1 MLSSYPTQINGETIP
16 FPDTWSENPQKIV
29 NQFETEA
36 GGLKHIVIRSS
47 RLSVPDASFTVT
59 SRWLKKFL
67 QFRDLNQLT
76 VTIYNAV
83 TDSMTNH
90 TMFIDP
96 ESFSYELVHESRYA
110 QNTNGIYKLSFSI
123 EEF

>member
-47 RLSVPDASFTVT
+47 RLSADASFTVT

-67 QFRDLNQLT
+67 QFRNLDQLT

-83 TDSMTNH
+83 SDSRTSH

>member
-16 FPDTWSENPQKIV
+16 YPDSWSENPQKIV

-47 RLSVPDASFTVT
+47 RLSADASFTVT

-67 QFRDLNQLT
+67 QFRNLDQLT

-83 TDSMTNH
+83 SDSRTSH